1 MKTSLCKWKGSI
13 HMKKNLAMKLA
24 VLGLCVVTAIAF
36 TACGSS
42 SSSSKSKSTS
52 SKKTYT
58 VVTEPT
64 FPPYDTTDKKG
75 NLTGFDMDM
84 VKAIA
89 KDQGFKVK
97 FKNMEFQSLIPA
109 IQSGNA
115 DIIAAGMNVD
125 KERSKKVDFTNT
137 YSDAGLVVMVKKD
150 NTTIKGIDSLTS
162 GMKVASQTGTS
173 GATETKKL
181 QKKGKIK
188 QAVIL
193 DGFDTCIMQ
202 LQNGDV
208 NAVIIDKP
216 VAQNYMQKHSGKF
229 KTVGKTLDAE
239 SYAMAVKK
247 GNTELKNK
255 LNKGLKDII
264 KDGTFQKLCDKW
276 GIGNKFASTK

>member
-1 MKTSLCKWKGSI
+1 
-13 HMKKNLAMKLA
+13 MKKNLAMKLA
-24 VLGLCVVTAIAF
+24 VLGLCVVTAFAF

-42 SSSSKSKSTS
+42 SSSKKTT
-52 SKKTYT
+52 KTYT

-64 FPPYDTTDKKG
+64 FPPYDTTDKDG
-75 NLTGFDMDM
+75 NLDGFDMDM

-97 FKNMEFQSLIPA
+97 FKSMEFQSLIPA
-109 IQSGNA
+109 IQAGNA

-137 YSDAGLVVMVKKD
+137 YSDSGLVVMVKKD
-150 NTTIKGIDSLTS
+150 NTTIKGVDSLTS
-162 GMKVASQTGTS
+162 TMKVASQTGTS
-173 GATETKKL
+173 GATECKDL
-181 QKKGKIK
+181 QKEGKISE
-188 QAVIL
+188 AVIL

-216 VAQNYMQKHSGKF
+216 VAQNYIQKHSGKF
-229 KTVGKTLDAE
+229 KIVGKTMDAE

-247 GNTELKNK
+247 GNTALKKQLNQGLKN
-255 LNKGLKDII
+255 II

-276 GIGNKFASTK
+276 GIGNKFASTN

>member
-1 MKTSLCKWKGSI
+1 
-13 HMKKNLAMKLA
+13 MKKKMAVKLA
-24 VLGLCVVTAIAF
+24 VLGLCAVVAFAF

-42 SSSSKSKSTS
+42 SSSSS
-52 SKKTYT
+52 SKKTTKTYT

-64 FPPYDTTDKKG
+64 FPPYDTTDKDG

-97 FKNMEFQSLIPA
+97 FKSMEFQSLIPA

-125 KERSKKVDFTNT
+125 KDRSKKVDFTNT
-137 YSDAGLVVMVKKD
+137 YCDAGLVVMVKKD
-150 NTTIKGIDSLTS
+150 NTDIKGEESLTKD
-162 GMKVASQTGTS
+162 MKVASQTGTS
-173 GATETKKL
+173 GATECKNL
-181 QKKGKIK
+181 QKKGQIK
-188 QAVIL
+188 EAVIL

-247 GNTELKNK
+247 GNTALKKQLNAGLKNIVK
-255 LNKGLKDII
+255 NGK
-264 KDGTFQKLCDKW
+264 FQKICDKW
-276 GIGNKFASTK
+276 GVGNKFASSK

>member
-1 MKTSLCKWKGSI
+1 
-13 HMKKNLAMKLA
+13 MKKNLAMKLA
-24 VLGLCVVTAIAF
+24 VLGLCVVTAFAF

-42 SSSSKSKSTS
+42 SSSSKSKSTA
-52 SKKTYT
+52 KKTYT

-89 KDQGFKVK
+89 KDQDFNVK
-97 FKNMEFQSLIPA
+97 FKSMEFQSLIPA

-137 YSDAGLVVMVKKD
+137 YCDAGLVVMVKKD
-150 NTTIKGIDSLTS
+150 NNTITGEDSLTS
-162 GMKVASQTGTS
+162 DMKVASQTGTS
-173 GATETKKL
+173 GATECKNL

-247 GNTELKNK
+247 GNSELKSK
-255 LNKGLKDII
+255 LNKGLKNIV
-264 KDGTFQKLCDKW
+264 KNGKFQKICDKW
-276 GIGNKFASTK
+276 GVGNKFASK